1 MIKPYR
7 LFLAIALLVSW
18 IPQRILAQTPE
29 SAIQKTIAKVRPAC
43 VRLWGFDTLQQVRT
57 SAQFSAVVVKDD
69 YILTAAHVSIPG
81 NIYKVMFPDGREAIA
96 VALGKIEL
104 ADDKTI
110 PDVAMMKIVTKGNW
124 PNVEIGSSAALQ
136 KQEPCL
142 SSAYPESLNQTQP
155 TIRLGKVTTSLNTRG
170 FISSTCLMEP
180 GDSGGPLFNLSGQLI
195 GLHSAIEIAEDKNY
209 DVPVDLYEKYWT
221 ALQQPIVYHHWPE
234 TVSAIPAGKISPYIT
249 SWPKSGNYS
258 GTCVKLNSHLDGKL
272 QTVMG
277 TVLSYKGQTFIVSKS
292 SLVGSAVIMGNAAL
306 SIIARDPNT
315 DLVLLRTAT
324 KLKGGIKL
332 DETDHA
338 IQTGSFLFAPLAD
351 TSTIS
356 GILSGGPLDL
366 PKINSAGFL
375 GATPMHSSSP
385 AKIFFV
391 RAGSPAALSGIKTG
405 DVVMQLNGQSIADA
419 SAFTDAMS
427 KTWPGDTLKI
437 KIKRG
442 AEEIAKAIT
451 LTYPPE
457 IIHDHPA
464 EHFAGGK
471 SRRRDG
477 FKQIYTTD
485 LVLRPEQCGG
495 PVFDAQHHFCG
506 IVIARYSRVNSL
518 LISAA
523 EIRRF
528 VLKMCDSVQ

>member
-18 IPQRILAQTPE
+18 MPQRIMAQTPE

-57 SAQFSAVVVKDD
+57 SAQFSAVVVKDG

-81 NIYKVMFPDGREAIA
+81 NTYKVMFPDGREGIA

-110 PDVAMMKIVTKGNW
+110 PDVALMKMVTKGNW
-124 PNVEIGSSAALQ
+124 PQVEIGSSAVLQ

-142 SSAYPESLNQTQP
+142 SIAYPESLNQTQP
-155 TIRLGKVTTSLNTRG
+155 TVRLGKVTDPLNTRG

-195 GLHSAIEIAEDKNY
+195 SLHSAIEISEDKNY

-221 ALQQPIVYHHWPE
+221 ALQQPIVYHQWPE
-234 TVSAIPAGKISPYIT
+234 IVSTIPAGKVSLHLT
-249 SWPKSGNYS
+249 GWPKAGNYG
-258 GTCVKLNSHLDGKL
+258 GTCVILASRLDNKI
-272 QTVMG
+272 QTIMG
-277 TVLSYKGQTFIVSKS
+277 TVLSYKGQTFIISKS
-292 SLVGSAVIMGNAAL
+292 SLVGSSVTMGNATL

-315 DLVLLRTAT
+315 DLVLLRPGA

-332 DETDHA
+332 DETDST

-351 TSTIS
+351 TSTIT

-366 PKINSAGFL
+366 PKTNSAGFL
-375 GATPMHSSSP
+375 GATPMHNSSP

-391 RAGSPAALSGIKTG
+391 RAGSAAALSGIKTG
-405 DVVMQLNGQSIADA
+405 DVVTQLNGQPITDAGAFADA
-419 SAFTDAMS
+419 MAR
-427 KTWPGDTLKI
+427 TWPDDTLKI
-437 KIKRG
+437 KVKRG
-442 AEEIAKAIT
+442 AEEIEKTII

-477 FKQIYTTD
+477 FNQIYTTD
-485 LVLRPEQCGG
+485 LVLKPEQCGG

-506 IVIARYSRVNSL
+506 IAMARYSRVNSL
-518 LISAA
+518 LIKAA
-523 EIRRF
+523 EIRQF
-528 VLKMCDSVQ
+528 VIKICYSDQ

>member
-1 MIKPYR
+1 MMIKPYR

-18 IPQRILAQTPE
+18 IPQRIMAQTAE

-57 SAQFSAVVVKDD
+57 GAQFSAVVAKDG
-69 YILTAAHVSIPG
+69 YILTAAHVSVPG
-81 NIYKVMFPDGREAIA
+81 NTYKVMFPDGREAIA

-110 PDVAMMKIVTKGNW
+110 PDVALMKIVTKGNW

-136 KQEPCL
+136 KGEPCL
-142 SSAYPESLNQTQP
+142 SIAYPESLNQTQP
-155 TIRLGKVTTSLNTRG
+155 TVRLGKVTASLNNRG

-180 GDSGGPLFNLSGQLI
+180 GDSGGPLINLSGQLI

-221 ALQQPIVYHHWPE
+221 ALQQPVVYHRWPE
-234 TVSAIPAGKISPYIT
+234 TVSAIPAVKTSLHLT
-249 SWPKSGNYS
+249 SWPKAGNYS
-258 GTCVKLNSHLDGKL
+258 GTCVKLTSHLDGKV

-277 TVLSYKGQTFIVSKS
+277 TILFCKGQTFVVSKS
-292 SLVGSAVIMGNAAL
+292 SMVGSNVAAGNTTL
-306 SIIARDPNT
+306 SIMARDPNT
-315 DLVLLRTAT
+315 DLVLLRPNT

-332 DETDHA
+332 NETDHPL
-338 IQTGSFLFAPLAD
+338 QTGSFLFAPLAD
-351 TSTIS
+351 TATIT

-366 PKINSAGFL
+366 PKTNSAGFL
-375 GATPMHSSSP
+375 GATPMHNSSP

-405 DVVMQLNGQSIADA
+405 DVVTQLNGQPIADA
-419 SAFTDAMS
+419 GTFADVMS

-437 KIKRG
+437 KVKRG
-442 AEEIAKAIT
+442 AEENERAII

-464 EHFAGGK
+464 EHFTGGK

-495 PVFDAQHHFCG
+495 PIFDARHHFCG

-518 LISAA
+518 LISADG
-523 EIRRF
+523 IRQF
-528 VLKMCDSVQ
+528 ILK